1 LYILLKNE
9 DMFSILISNYENS
22 EKELHN
28 ENCLLRQTLY
38 DIYKEVELI
47 LGVEEDE
54 QEFDPNN
61 SDEVTNILVQVGYD
75 IQNLLILLLFCLY
88 LLFIYLNN
96 YFYKSNF

>member
-1 LYILLKNE
+1 
-9 DMFSILISNYENS
+9 MFSILISNYENS

>member
-1 LYILLKNE
+1 MYILLKNE